1 MSKYSLL
8 YLDDEKDRLVLPI
21 KEKLEDQGIL
31 AITVDKPKSFEDEI
45 DKLLAILP
53 EFNGIVLDLQ
63 LNGPQEDGSQVRYQA
78 PSLAQQLRIL
88 TSEGKAKDIPIF
100 LCSTD
105 DKIKTSFKRDFTSH
119 DLFDWTFM
127 KDEITIETIGKICSI
142 IEGYEKITNDVKD
155 FSDLLQRDY
164 NDLDQRILSRFVNEE
179 NPPVHEVARII
190 FKEVVQEPGL
200 LINEAILAARLG
212 VNKDKSKDWFAVLEN
227 FKTTKYTGVFDSG
240 WNRWWA
246 DQVAD
251 LFESLTQENLGF
263 INATERVNAIKAKFN
278 LENLVPAEALPLSNS
293 TNFWTICQATGN
305 PIDTFE
311 GFKIDK
317 KKEPRP
323 WQDYSYVSLYA
334 LMERIAEAN
343 NIKLHPS
350 EFERFEIES
359 AAL

>member
-21 KEKLEDQGIL
+21 KEKLEDQGQL
-31 AITVDKPKSFEDEI
+31 TITVDKPKSFEDEI
-45 DKLLAILP
+45 DKLAAILP
-53 EFNGIVLDLQ
+53 DFSGIVLDLQ

-88 TSEGKAKDIPIF
+88 ASEGKAKDVPIF

-105 DKIKTSFKRDFTSH
+105 DKVKASFKRDFTSH

-127 KDEITIETIGKICSI
+127 KDEISSATIDKICSI
-142 IEGYEKITNDVKD
+142 VEGYDQITKGTKD
-155 FSDLLQRDY
+155 FSALLQRDY
-164 NDLDQRILSRFVNEE
+164 NDLDQRILSRFINEE

-190 FKEVVQEPGL
+190 FKEVIQEPGL
-200 LINEAILAARLG
+200 LINEEILAARLG
-212 VNKDKSKDWFAVLEN
+212 IDKEKSKDWDKILDA
-227 FKTTKYTGVFDSG
+227 FKSAGYDGIFESG

-246 DQVAD
+246 DRVAD
-251 LFESLTQENLGF
+251 LFESFAKENLGF
-263 INATERVNAIKAKFN
+263 LNATERVNALKAKFN
-278 LENLVPAEALPLSNS
+278 LENIVPAKALPLSNS

-311 GFKIDK
+311 GYKIDK

-323 WQDYSYVSLYA
+323 WQEYSYVSLYA
-334 LMERIAEAN
+334 LMERIAEAK

-350 EFERFEIES
+350 EFERFDIES